1 MASAL
6 ADPILLFFL
15 AGLLAS
21 GFLLANGRGKKGLE
35 GTSRMLDGSLAF
47 ATTGLLGSAR
57 ALAIHSLSCRR
68 FNNAAL
74 MSSPGRSA

>member
-47 ATTGLLGSAR
+47 ATTGHLGLLGLGSFTMTWFEIR
-57 ALAIHSLSCRR
+57 
-68 FNNAAL
+68 
-74 MSSPGRSA
+74 